1 VATIDEL
8 PTKTR
13 KATDRM
19 LGPDEDVITVVLGRS
34 KQALVITDTRILVI
48 KPGIMAGA
56 GRGAKASSYPHD
68 HLASINVYTGPGVAA
83 IELVPIGEE
92 PSRETD
98 LRAAYQLSNWLP
110 CDKATAASPQI
121 AELRTFVQS
130 GGRSRSARAALA
142 DS

>member
-1 VATIDEL
+1 VATIDQL
-8 PTKTR
+8 HKKAR

-34 KQALVITDTRILVI
+34 GQALIITDTRILVI
-48 KPGIMAGA
+48 KPGMMAGA

-68 HLASINVYTGPGVAA
+68 QLASINVYTGPGVAA
-83 IELVPIGEE
+83 VELVPMGQQ

-98 LRAAYQLSNWLP
+98 LRASYQLPNWLP
-110 CDKATAASPQI
+110 CDKATAASTQI